1 MMLRR
6 FAFTA
11 VFLPCLIG
19 AQGLIK
25 PPQADRTKA
34 LDAAAMT
41 PFFTKR
47 GADSVK
53 KVIAGADARKA
64 DEKVLDPLDA
74 KPGQPMPQQ
83 GAQGKAIQGQPLPG
97 PGGQGPA
104 APAADPIFAWHLM
117 GISYGKRE
125 GMALFQAG
133 SQSVSVFNG
142 SSLDP
147 DTKILSITKRLVV
160 VVFHGK
166 RLELMPW

>member
-1 MMLRR
+1 MLRKL
-6 FAFTA
+6 AFSA
-11 VFLPCLIG
+11 VLLPCLIG

-25 PPQADRTKA
+25 AQQTDRTKA

-47 GADSVK
+47 GADAVK

-64 DEKVLDPLDA
+64 DEKVLDPLDT
-74 KPGQPMPQQ
+74 KPGEPMSPQ
-83 GAQGKAIQGQPLPG
+83 GAQGKPVQGQPLPG
-97 PGGQGPA
+97 PGGQSPQ
-104 APAADPIFAWHLM
+104 APAPPPVFSWHLL
-117 GISYGKRE
+117 GISYGSRQ

-133 SQSVSVFNG
+133 NQSVSVFDG

-147 DTKILSITKRLVV
+147 DTKVVSITKRLVV
-160 VVFHGK
+160 IEFHGK